1 MRPARQ
7 SGGTV
12 SKPSRWFGLDRRI
25 AVAQNCIMSDPT
37 DRTLA
42 LLRRMDAKLDR
53 LQSDVT
59 DLRGRLQRV
68 EGRLTSL
75 DARLGVLE
83 TFDGEVTRLDR
94 RLDDQGR
101 RLARI
106 EDATVLAEPPT

>member
-1 MRPARQ
+1 M
-7 SGGTV
+7 
-12 SKPSRWFGLDRRI
+12 LDCRVVEDYF
-25 AVAQNCIMSDPT
+25 ATMTEPT
-37 DRTLA
+37 DHTLA

-68 EGRLTSL
+68 EGRLTSV

-83 TFDGEVTRLDR
+83 TFDSEVTRIDR
-94 RLDDQGR
+94 RLDEHGR

-106 EDATVLAEPPT
+106 EDVTILAEPPAE

>member
-1 MRPARQ
+1 MRI
-7 SGGTV
+7 V
-12 SKPSRWFGLDRRI
+12 DRE
-25 AVAQNCIMSDPT
+25 AGAAQNVIVSETT
-37 DRTLA
+37 DHTLA
-42 LLRRMDAKLDR
+42 LLRRMDLKLDR

-59 DLRGRLQRV
+59 DLRGRLQPV

-94 RLDDQGR
+94 RLDEHGR

-106 EDATVLAEPPT
+106 EDVTVLAEPHAE